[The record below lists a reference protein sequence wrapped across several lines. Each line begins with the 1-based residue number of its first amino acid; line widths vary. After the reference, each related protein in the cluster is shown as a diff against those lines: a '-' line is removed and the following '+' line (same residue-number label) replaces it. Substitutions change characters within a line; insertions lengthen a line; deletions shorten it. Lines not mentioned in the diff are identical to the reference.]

1 MPHLPSGSAWRAL
14 AGGTVLLALSFAPS
28 VGALGYF
35 YSLATAPLAAL
46 WGLFLGHMHAREFK
60 LPRLGMVLEEGLPEL
75 GLSALLWLV
84 LLAAT
89 QLWNP
94 SCDPWGGL
102 AFWALGPLCS
112 LILGWLTSVYCIS
125 LAPTLRG
132 IALAPYTLF
141 LICTAIGLWQLYRA
155 PAVFAFDP
163 FWGYFSGPI
172 YDEAVK
178 VESRYLFYRV
188 YNFCWAFGLGALLRY
203 LQTRPSGTAW
213 LLLALAALIPASWGA
228 TIRARLGWTADRE
241 SLRAELSL
249 SKRTEHFVIYY
260 APHSASAAQIK
271 ALAREHEFA
280 WTRLEGILGYA
291 PPSPIESFVFSSPS
305 QKRRLFGAGRVEVSL
320 PWRQQIYLN
329 HQEAPHRILHHE
341 LAHAFGRSVGDAIFG
356 MSRSGLSVNGGLIEG
371 YATAL
376 APRSVGDLDLHD
388 QAAIVDQLKK
398 RPPLAQL
405 MGPGF
410 WRFASS
416 RAYTTVGSFCLWFLN
431 TYGAAALS
439 EVYQN
444 GGDFLAAS
452 SHPLETL
459 EAQWLEFLRKRRI
472 SPEDL
477 AISRARFSRRSVF
490 ARPCAHRIAV
500 SLQKAETL
508 AQSGQDQEAQALLG
522 ELCELDPGEI
532 GHKIRLARFLAE
544 HKEFEAAQA
553 LLKETSSR
561 PELRLRQKAELL
573 GVAGDLAWSQGN
585 LPLAA
590 ERYQQAIALPQPN
603 YRKRALLLKE
613 HAIEQSAPLAALYW
627 SYFQPAS
634 IHEPSPTRRARR
646 LEAAL
651 AIEKAALQDSS
662 GPYLAGLFW
671 LSQHRPQ
678 GARLALEEALQRDQW
693 PDPLLKKNA
702 LLQLRRALFL
712 LEEVSAAQATHAT
725 LLSQRPLK
733 SGDLLSHRLWSE
745 RLTHLQS
752 LQTPVAPA
760 PSTDP

>member
-1 MPHLPSGSAWRAL
+1 MPHLPSGSAGRAL
-14 AGGTVLLALSFAPS
+14 AGGAVLLALSFAPS

-35 YSLATAPLAAL
+35 YSLATSPLAAL

-75 GLSALLWLV
+75 GLNLVLWLA

-125 LAPTLRG
+125 LAPKARG
-132 IALAPYTLF
+132 IAVAPYSIF
-141 LICTAIGLWQLYRA
+141 VFCTAFGLWRLYQA
-155 PAVFAFDP
+155 PAVFTFNP

-178 VESRYLFYRV
+178 VEARYLFYRA
-188 YNFCWAFGLGALLRY
+188 YNFSWALGLGALLRY
-203 LQTRPSGTAW
+203 LQTRPLGTPW
-213 LLLALAALIPASWGA
+213 LFLAIVALIPASWSA
-228 TIRARLGWTADRE
+228 TRRAQLGWTADRE

-249 SKRTEHFVIYY
+249 TEKTEHFVIYY

-280 WTRLEGILGYA
+280 WKRLESILGYA
-291 PPSPIESFVFSSPS
+291 PPSPIESFVFSNPS

-356 MSRSGLSVNGGLIEG
+356 LSRRGFSINGGLIEG

-388 QAAIVDQLKK
+388 QAAIVDQLEK
-398 RPPLAQL
+398 RPPLSEL

-416 RAYTTVGSFCLWFLN
+416 RAYTTVGSFCLWFLDS
-431 TYGAAALS
+431 YGAAALS
-439 EVYQN
+439 QVYQS

-452 SHPLETL
+452 SHSLADLET
-459 EAQWLEFLRKRRI
+459 QWLDFLRKRSI
-472 SPEDL
+472 SPQDL
-477 AISRARFSRRSVF
+477 AISRARFARRSVF

-500 SLQKAETL
+500 SLQRAEAL
-508 AQSGQDQEAQALLG
+508 AQSGQNKAAKALLG

-532 GHKIRLARFLAE
+532 RHKIRLARFLSE
-544 HKEFEAAQA
+544 RKDFESAQT
-553 LLKETSSR
+553 LLQETSQR

-573 GVAGDLAWSQGN
+573 GVAGDLAWSQGDFA
-585 LPLAA
+585 LAA
-590 ERYQQAIALPQPN
+590 QRYRQAIALPQPN

-613 HAIEQSAPLAALYW
+613 HAMEQPAALASIYW
-627 SYFQPAS
+627 SYFQPS
-634 IHEPSPTRRARR
+634 SLHEPAKTQRARR

-651 AIEKAALQDSS
+651 AIEKNAKQDSS
-662 GPYLAGLFW
+662 GPYLAGLLW
-671 LSQHRPQ
+671 LSRNRPQ
-678 GARLALEEALQRDQW
+678 AARMALEEALQRDAW

-702 LLQLRRALFL
+702 LLQLRRALLL
-712 LEEVSAAQATHAT
+712 LEDIPALQATHAA

-733 SGDLLSHRLWSE
+733 SGDILAHRLWSE
-745 RLTHLQS
+745 RLDHLTSLQS
-752 LQTPVAPA
+752 LSASPTAEP
-760 PSTDP
+760 